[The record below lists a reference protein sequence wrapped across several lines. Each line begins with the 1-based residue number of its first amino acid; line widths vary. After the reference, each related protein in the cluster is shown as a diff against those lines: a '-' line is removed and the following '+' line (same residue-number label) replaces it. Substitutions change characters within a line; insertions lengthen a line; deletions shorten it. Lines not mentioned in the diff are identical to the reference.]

1 IFLPQDDFTASKNG
15 SEGFILPNLP
25 FSLDNQWQIVRLV
38 DADDGEVTGFRINNR
53 RDGQERRQPWPPAA
67 TAYPGDKHDRVF
79 SHVTRAREYED
90 LDEYEEEGE
99 EQEEENEEEEEE
111 TRQPTQEELEY
122 LGMRQRLKE
131 SIRKQ
136 MKKDSGSS
144 LANSRE
150 KKNKLPY
157 DNYGSFFGPS
167 QPVIAQR
174 VIQESRSLLE
184 NPHLAAKVS
193 KPNHVKNK
201 GVAPTPGGSRPR
213 VDDHPR
219 KVTNGLKSKSK
230 VQILKDTR
238 DYSFLLSDDAEVPV
252 PTKEPPPR
260 SVFAPSSGEMLL
272 VVSFQWIKRTDL
284 NAQSASIL
292 CSSRKLI
299 QARSAQVPPRSK
311 PSLNNNG
318 RRVVNG
324 RDERK
329 PLPTGNQIRP
339 KVGPQTS
346 ASTSNRTSTSVES
359 RKQLGSSNGSGPGR
373 PLGPKGLPSKVP
385 NTVVKKIAAPIGRS
399 SINGLRQPAPS
410 KLQSSNT
417 KPQSSNMKPPLEQ
430 KKRFPE
436 SSNGR
441 TMSKQPVP
449 SSKPQVYYLYSVLH
463 IKQPPAKTSAKVQDH
478 RPKKRPVRQYSD
490 DDEDDGVKAISMIRN
505 MFGYNPR
512 KYRDDD
518 DDSDMEANFDDIMME
533 ERRSAKIARR
543 EDEEELRKIE
553 EEERRERLRKKRKL
567 GR

>member
-1 IFLPQDDFTASKNG
+1 IFLPQDDLTASKNG
-15 SEGFILPNLP
+15 SEAFILLNPPLSP
-25 FSLDNQWQIVRLV
+25 DNQWQIVRL
-38 DADDGEVTGFRINNR
+38 
-53 RDGQERRQPWPPAA
+53 
-67 TAYPGDKHDRVF
+67 GDSGRLRLQFLWVF
-79 SHVTRAREYED
+79 SHVTRARGYED

-150 KKNKLPY
+150 KKKKLPY

-193 KPNHVKNK
+193 KPNHLKNK

-213 VDDHPR
+213 VDDHPQ
-219 KVTNGLKSKSK
+219 KITNGLKSKSK

-260 SVFAPSSGEMLL
+260 SVSAPSSE
-272 VVSFQWIKRTDL
+272 
-284 NAQSASIL
+284 
-292 CSSRKLI
+292 
-299 QARSAQVPPRSK
+299 ARSAQVPPRSK

-318 RRVVNG
+318 RKVVNG
-324 RDERK
+324 RDERR

-385 NTVVKKIAAPIGRS
+385 NTVVKKIAAPIGKS

-417 KPQSSNMKPPLEQ
+417 KPPLEQ

-441 TMSKQPVP
+441 TASKQPVP
-449 SSKPQVYYLYSVLH
+449 SSKPQVYYLFSVLH
-463 IKQPPAKTSAKVQDH
+463 IKRPPAKTSANMQDH
-478 RPKKRPVRQYSD
+478 RPKKRPVRQYSN

>member
-1 IFLPQDDFTASKNG
+1 MT
-15 SEGFILPNLP
+15 
-25 FSLDNQWQIVRLV
+25 
-38 DADDGEVTGFRINNR
+38 
-53 RDGQERRQPWPPAA
+53 
-67 TAYPGDKHDRVF
+67 DRVF

-99 EQEEENEEEEEE
+99 EQEEEKEEEEEE

-193 KPNHVKNK
+193 KPNHLKNK

-213 VDDHPR
+213 VDDRPQ

-252 PTKEPPPR
+252 PTKGPPPR
-260 SVFAPSSGEMLL
+260 SVSARSSANYVRRGNLYRFVCDVEE
-272 VVSFQWIKRTDL
+272 
-284 NAQSASIL
+284 
-292 CSSRKLI
+292 
-299 QARSAQVPPRSK
+299 ARSAQVPPRSK

-318 RRVVNG
+318 RKVVNG
-324 RDERK
+324 RDERR

-385 NTVVKKIAAPIGRS
+385 NTVIKRIAAPIGKS

-417 KPQSSNMKPPLEQ
+417 KPPLEQ

-436 SSNGR
+436 FSNGR
-441 TMSKQPVP
+441 TVSKRPVP
-449 SSKPQVYYLYSVLH
+449 SSKPQVYYLFSVLH
-463 IKQPPAKTSAKVQDH
+463 IKQPPVKTSANVQDH

-490 DDEDDGVKAISMIRN
+490 DEEDDGVEAISMIRN

-543 EDEEELRKIE
+543 EDEEELRKTE